1 MNRNL
6 RSNRAKKEQILKR
19 EQVILCK
26 VETEYKLYK
35 ILQDWNENDEEIH
48 VSEMIPFEKKKKNK
62 QQYKCNGQTTI
73 SSQIK
78 WVDIQGISIIDS
90 DETIYVVDMEIYK
103 QSQRSLVKDIK
114 QQVKQSQL
122 KFDDEDESN
131 DKPIKKK
138 ARKSTQQK
146 TQVDTQ
152 FSQYE
157 EESSQ
162 QSSSAEAEA
171 EPVPKKQRQSRKT
184 EEKDKKKGKKR
195 RRKMNENLKNL
206 KSFSTQYEGTE
217 DYFIEYDSTRMNN
230 KEIIRAAITGNQ
242 TLMEIILLGQQKISN
257 CFDKWG
263 PEYDISIFD
272 ILFKRQDK
280 KLLTYFLQ
288 NENKRIKFY
297 HDLPCQLK
305 EIDTGYNNK
314 QAYGVKLRKVAL
326 GRGNREGNNA
336 FVYDL
341 NYKYDIKQECRRLL
355 EIETNCEMYEQLFI
369 YRKSSKYDHHLIDNV
384 AFAIRCGNIKSAKFL
399 IKYSLTNNL
408 DGYGFNYLHHD
419 ALDDNFNTYKL
430 DQIKK
435 ISITKKTQNDYLI
448 TPIHCACINP
458 SEQFL
463 KYFMEQTMEYNIQDE
478 IGSKPIHYAA
488 VSQTSNCLEY
498 LLANGVDA
506 REGDKF
512 LTTPLMLASQYGR
525 SHNVRLLV
533 NTNLKAK
540 NKEGN
545 SAIHLASQN
554 GHIECVKILIEN
566 GLLINFAGR
575 NRMTALHFAAAY
587 NHLELVEY
595 LLDEG
600 ARINAKDKFGRT
612 PLIMAAR
619 NGNLAILSKLLYY
632 GADFKIS
639 DSSKNTAIHH
649 AAAYGFLDCVQ
660 TLIEAGADQNEFNS
674 WKLKPLNVA
683 QAKNHFGIVKALLK
697 YESTDVNCIDDDG
710 LTLVAGLIKQFDQ
723 SIEQFEFI
731 KYIIT
736 EKKADINIQD
746 KFGKTCLQHAL
757 SCTFSDL
764 LIDLI
769 QLLIDHGADLNNQD
783 KDGRSSLLHAIN
795 GQQSEIQNKLIKLL
809 IKNGANIN
817 SQEKENGLTPF
828 SLLLQKK
835 NYKLCLELLQENQI
849 EVNIVNRED
858 KTLLHILIEN
868 QFFYEEQ
875 GIQLFQMVLDK
886 INAPLIN
893 EPDNNGFVPHLKLIQ
908 IFMSSISQKIQ
919 SEFQSNIQTSIEEI
933 WQDIVNEYKQKF
945 QKEQQQEGTQNL
957 KKFEQRL
964 SESISQ
970 ESFIIIN
977 KQNIVNQ
984 EQQLTNLFN
993 DQIGLN
999 QSSNLFQNQ
1008 NSNIQIPQFQ
1018 QQSQQQQQLNLFSN
1032 NIPQQNNLF
1041 GPQPSN
1047 KSNYMNTQT
1056 YGFGQAQTLQSGLNL
1071 FGQPSQI
1078 QPQPNVSSFGNNNSI
1093 LASFSQ
1099 NQPSLF
1105 GNINNIQPSIQRSTP
1120 FQNQNNNYGFSTS
1133 YKSPEE
1139 QFQIEIQQRL
1149 QKADCQLYA
1158 KYFYYDKLQVQV
1170 GISSQKQT
1178 QLQMKRIEDGYFYQN
1193 QILKLLKILIQKG
1206 SNINLNVMKT
1216 KQLRIQNQNQ
1226 TSNETNIFHLVF
1238 QSFPSISFVKE
1249 LLQIFPNEM
1258 LTKMDSFGT
1267 PLHYFFKNFNNGLII
1282 LYRDNETSNTF
1293 LDYMIT
1299 LGLDFKEKNSNGDT
1313 PTLMIALKYSSQWN
1327 SLLKKL
1333 LSLGGQLN
1341 DVNNQNQVPLNSFVE
1356 KTELSTVKIFLSEF
1370 KVDPNFQD
1378 QKGRTSLHYAIN
1390 FSNPNANASFQME
1403 QQLIKFGA
1411 KCDIKDIYGRTPLFY
1426 SFTKFND
1433 PLSTKEIDPFESVS
1447 SLLAYK
1453 ECDVNVLDRYQRS
1466 PLHYAALRGSA
1477 ISGRYMIK
1485 MGAAV
1490 DNPDVFKNSPI
1501 AYSFFQHA
1509 NFSTMLIDNKV
1520 DVNKVI
1526 NIISLQDLIQEK
1538 EKIYRE
1544 EIKND
1549 PEIDKLMIIEDEN
1562 ERALIAATQNQC
1574 QQLYI
1579 DEVSDNDDDSED
1591 EDISIEESYQDDSEK
1606 NVFYSRKREKQ
1617 KLTQKTPLEFV
1628 RSQAD
1633 KITQRERLIQQ
1644 KLKQKIS
1651 QDLDIPQHLHNN
1663 LQTGEYSYFSQAI
1676 KFGCDGYEF
1685 VKAIQD
1691 AINANQFQLVLT
1703 LLMKVKNEKD
1713 LSKLNSNGQNLFH
1726 LFALYSAQVA
1736 QDLKLEI
1743 IEQFEQKNISPYV
1756 QDIYQ
1761 KLPLHYAISKNND
1774 SLVEYFLYN
1783 RKCDPNLMDNTEN
1796 NAFTLLFQR
1805 NQNYNF
1811 DRMIQL
1817 GLVANVKFKIL
1828 NTNKYIKPF
1837 MYLVDHLKIYDCWIL
1852 QKYVNYGID
1861 INEQNEQGLTA
1872 LNIAIKNNNLEFV
1885 KFLIN
1890 QPTFNIQLSLR
1901 DQDGKTPIHHVVLPL
1916 DFGSYEN
1923 LEMLKILMKIFD
1935 YNLTDNNGL
1944 TPLDYAL
1951 IFDAQVMKE
1960 ELLAN
1965 NAHHTRSLRQQRMA
1979 TSVIATALW
1988 PDHEVDFEEDALK
2001 FLEKKSIQ
2009 IEAEIDNK
2017 QIVDKQAK
2025 IAKGD
2030 LRVYDDPDYGL
2041 WQCLLSKVDIVNRNF
2056 HKNVFYKMQIL
2067 FDKNRNNYILFTK
2080 WGQIGEDGQF
2090 QMTPFE
2096 DLESTIKEY
2105 CKIFAA
2111 KTGGNNWKLI
2121 KSGEEEFD
2129 KKPDKYQLIKCQNN
2143 KNYKSLLEPFDL
2155 SESSLY
2161 PKCKLDP
2168 SIFQVI
2174 EQFSQVKLYQQELQN
2189 HSFDTGFVPIEK
2201 LDKNTIL
2208 KAKEIL
2214 LELKEIVLE
2223 LNLYKNQLDVDLKRL
2238 QQFYSEINDKSARY
2252 YEIIPQTQ
2260 MRQNLLPLLETQEII
2275 NTQLQLLELLL
2286 NVEQSIKIL
2295 LGANFNLNTIHPI
2308 TYCFNALNIKMLTLN
2323 QQDLEFKMIQTY
2335 IYRTQNVR
2343 IANIFAIERKGEA
2356 QKFEKFNQ
2364 GPRILLWH
2372 GSKISN
2378 FMSLLALGLKIAPS
2392 WAVNTGAMFGK
2403 GIYFA
2408 DQFSKSYNY
2417 TQDYTIN
2424 NRFGYN
2430 SYYGNQCNT
2439 NQYQRYRYLLLC
2451 EVSCM
2456 NQIDSYNDPHS
2467 NCLQYQKPEYTL
2479 KAVGSK
2485 GPDPMSQIK
2494 MPNGCVVPIGQII
2507 SNTIPLQLQQMN
2519 KNLSFYTQNTE
2530 YIVYDESRV
2539 KMRYLVQIDQ

>member
-19 EQVILCK
+19 DQIILCK

-35 ILQDWNENDEEIH
+35 IVEDWNENDPEMK

-62 QQYKCNGQTTI
+62 QQYKCNGETSI
-73 SSQIK
+73 SSLTQWID
-78 WVDIQGISIIDS
+78 VQGVSIIDEE
-90 DETIYVVDMEIYK
+90 ETIYVVDMEIYK
-103 QSQRSLVKDIK
+103 QSQRSLVKNIK
-114 QQVKQSQL
+114 QQVKSSQ
-122 KFDDEDESN
+122 KQYDEDDESN
-131 DKPIKKK
+131 DPPIKKK
-138 ARKSTQQK
+138 RKSTQQK
-146 TQVDTQ
+146 TSQKTQGDTQ
-152 FSQYE
+152 ISQYE
-157 EESSQ
+157 EEDQSD
-162 QSSSAEAEA
+162 QSSSAEA

-195 RRKMNENLKNL
+195 KRKMNENLKNL
-206 KSFSTQYEGTE
+206 KSVSTQFEGSEDQLIDYE
-217 DYFIEYDSTRMNN
+217 STRMNN
-230 KEIIRAAITGNQ
+230 KEIIRAAITGNL
-242 TLMEIILLGQQKISN
+242 TLMENILTNRQRISQLY
-257 CFDKWG
+257 DRWG

-280 KLLTYFLQ
+280 QLLIYFLQ
-288 NENKRIKFY
+288 NQHKRVYFQR
-297 HDLPCQLK
+297 DLPCQLK

-341 NYKYDIKQECRRLL
+341 NYTHDTISECRRLL

-369 YRKSSKYDHHLIDNV
+369 YLKQSKYDHYLIDNV
-384 AFAIRCGNIKSAKFL
+384 AFAVRCGNIKSAKFL

-419 ALDDNFNTYKL
+419 VLDDNFSTYKL

-458 SEQFL
+458 SENWL
-463 KYFMEQTMEYNIQDE
+463 KYLMEQTMEYNIQDE
-478 IGSKPIHYAA
+478 NGSKPIHYAA

-512 LTTPLMLASQYGR
+512 LNTPLMLASKYGR
-525 SHNVRLLV
+525 SHNVRLLT

-545 SAIHLASQN
+545 AAIHLASIN
-554 GHIECVKILIEN
+554 GHVECVKILIEN
-566 GLLINFAGR
+566 GLLINFAGK
-575 NRMTALHFAAAY
+575 NRLTALHLAAAY
-587 NHLELVEY
+587 NHLELLEY

-639 DSSKNTAIHH
+639 DSSKNNAIHH
-649 AAAYGFLDCVQ
+649 AAAYGFLECVQ

-674 WKLKPLNVA
+674 WKLKPMNVA

-697 YESTDVNCIDDDG
+697 YENTDVNCIDDDG
-710 LTLVAGLIKQFDQ
+710 LTLVAGLIKQFDHSQ
-723 SIEQFEFI
+723 EQFEFI

-736 EKKADINIQD
+736 EKKANINIQD

-757 SCTFSDL
+757 TCSFSDL

-769 QLLIDHGADLNNQD
+769 QLLIDHGADINSQD

-795 GQQSEIQNKLIKLL
+795 GAQSENQNKLVKLL

-835 NYKLCLELLQENQI
+835 NYKLCLELIQENQI
-849 EVNIVNRED
+849 DVNIVNRED
-858 KTLLHILIEN
+858 KSFLHILIEN
-868 QFFYEEQ
+868 QFFYEDIA
-875 GIQLFQMVLDK
+875 IQLFQILLDK
-886 INAPLIN
+886 INPQLIN
-893 EPDNNGFVPHLKLIQ
+893 EPDIHGYVPLLKLIQ
-908 IFMSSISQKIQ
+908 IFMSSIHQKVS
-919 SEFQSNIQTSIEEI
+919 SEFQNNIQKAKDEI
-933 WQDIVNEYKQKF
+933 WQDILNEYNQKF
-945 QKEQQQEGTQNL
+945 GNEKEKQEIQLKGNF

-964 SESISQ
+964 SEQITQ
-970 ESFIIIN
+970 ESLIN
-977 KQNIVNQ
+977 TTNLSNQ
-984 EQQLTNLFN
+984 EQQQTFILN
-993 DQIGLN
+993 DQN
-999 QSSNLFQNQ
+999 VSSLGVNLL
-1008 NSNIQIPQFQ
+1008 FQ
-1018 QQSQQQQQLNLFSN
+1018 QQPQQQQLV
-1032 NIPQQNNLF
+1032 QNNLF
-1041 GPQPSN
+1041 NPPPQQGSLFNNLQNLNQGFPQP
-1047 KSNYMNTQT
+1047 KSFNM
-1056 YGFGQAQTLQSGLNL
+1056 
-1071 FGQPSQI
+1071 FGQPQ
-1078 QPQPNVSSFGNNNSI
+1078 
-1093 LASFSQ
+1093 ASFS
-1099 NQPSLF
+1099 NY
-1105 GNINNIQPSIQRSTP
+1105 INNAPSIQGFYP
-1120 FQNQNNNYGFSTS
+1120 VQNQNNNFAFSNSNKT
-1133 YKSPEE
+1133 PEE
-1139 QFQIEIQQRL
+1139 LFQIDIQQRL
-1149 QKADCQLYA
+1149 SNSNCKFFQS
-1158 KYFYYDKLQVQV
+1158 YFYYDKLQLQI
-1170 GISSQKQT
+1170 GITPQKQT
-1178 QLQMKRIEDGYFYQN
+1178 EIEMKRVEDGYFYQN
-1193 QILKLLKILIQKG
+1193 YIFKLLNQLIQRG
-1206 SNINLNVMKT
+1206 ADINLSVIIS
-1216 KQLRIQNQNQ
+1216 KQFRNQNLKQ
-1226 TSNETNIFHLVF
+1226 TQNFSNIFHLVF
-1238 QSFPSISFVKE
+1238 QQFPSISFVKE
-1249 LLQIFPNEM
+1249 LLKIFPYEM
-1258 LTKMDSFGT
+1258 ITKMDGFGT
-1267 PLHYFFKNFNNGLII
+1267 PLHHFFKNFNPNLEI
-1282 LYRDNETSNTF
+1282 LYRNNETSNSF
-1293 LDYMIT
+1293 LDYLIT
-1299 LGLDFKEKNSNGDT
+1299 LGLDFKEKNCNGDT
-1313 PTLMIALKYSSQWN
+1313 PTLQIALKYNQSWHF
-1327 SLLKKL
+1327 LLKKL
-1333 LSLGGQLN
+1333 ISLGGQIN
-1341 DVNNQNQVPLNSFVE
+1341 DCNNFNQVPLHQFVE
-1356 KTELSTVKIFLSEF
+1356 KTDLQVVKIYLSEF
-1370 KVDPNFQD
+1370 KVDPNYQD
-1378 QKGRTSLHYAIN
+1378 QKGRTSLHFAIN

-1411 KCDIKDIYGRTPLFY
+1411 KCDIKDVYGRTPLFY

-1433 PLSTKEIDPFESVS
+1433 PRQTKEIDPFESVS
-1447 SLLAYK
+1447 SLLAFK

-1485 MGAAV
+1485 MGAIV
-1490 DNPDVFKNSPI
+1490 DSPDIYNNTPI
-1501 AYSFFQHA
+1501 AYSFFQHS

-1526 NIISLQDLIQEK
+1526 NILSLQELTQQK
-1538 EKIYRE
+1538 EKFYRE
-1544 EIKND
+1544 EINND
-1549 PEIDKLMIIEDEN
+1549 PEIDKLMIIEDEY
-1562 ERALIAATQNQC
+1562 ERAKLTAEQK
-1574 QQLYI
+1574 QQLDLS
-1579 DEVSDNDDDSED
+1579 DESDEEYEDDE
-1591 EDISIEESYQDDSEK
+1591 QDDEIQSDYESFQDNQEK

-1617 KLTQKTPLEFV
+1617 KLQQAPPSQFV

-1644 KLKQKIS
+1644 KLRQKLD

-1663 LQTGEYSYFSQAI
+1663 LPTGQYSYFSQAI
-1676 KFGCDGYEF
+1676 KFGWQGVAYLLISDGYEF
-1685 VKAIQD
+1685 VNAIQD
-1691 AINANQFQLVLT
+1691 SINANQFQLVLT

-1713 LSKLNSNGQNLFH
+1713 LSKLNSQGQNLFH
-1726 LFALYSAQVA
+1726 LFAIYSASVA
-1736 QDLKLEI
+1736 SDLKQEI
-1743 IEQFEQKNISPYV
+1743 VEQFELKNISPYV
-1756 QDIYQ
+1756 QDVNL
-1761 KLPLHYAISKNND
+1761 KLPLHYAISKNNN

-1783 RKCDPNLMDNTEN
+1783 RNCDPNIMDDSEN
-1796 NAFTLLFQR
+1796 NAFTLLLQR
-1805 NQNYNF
+1805 SYSQSF
-1811 DRMIQL
+1811 DRMIRI
-1817 GLVANVKFKIL
+1817 GLKTDVKFKIL

-1837 MYLVDHLKIYDCWIL
+1837 MYLVDHLKIYDAWTL
-1852 QKYVNYGID
+1852 QQYVNYGVD
-1861 INEQNEQGLTA
+1861 INEQNDQGQTA
-1872 LNIAIKNNNLEFV
+1872 LIIAIKNNNLEFV
-1885 KFLIN
+1885 KFLIR
-1890 QPTFNIQLSLR
+1890 QPTFNISQQLR
-1901 DQDGKTPIHHVVLPL
+1901 DKDGKTPIHHVVLPL

-1923 LEMLKILMKIFD
+1923 LEMLQLLMKIFD
-1935 YNLTDNNGL
+1935 YNQTDNNGL

-1965 NAHHTRSLRQQRMA
+1965 NAYHTRSLRQQRMA
-1979 TSVIATALW
+1979 TSIIATALW

-2001 FLEKKSIQ
+2001 FLEKKNIQ

-2017 QIVDKQAK
+2017 LIVDQQAK

-2030 LRVYDDPDYGL
+2030 LTVYDDPDYGL

-2080 WGQIGEDGQF
+2080 WGQIGEEGQF

-2096 DLESTIKEY
+2096 NLETTIKEY

-2129 KKPDKYQLIKCQNN
+2129 KKPEKYQLIKCQNN
-2143 KNYKSLLEPFDL
+2143 KSYKSLLEPFDL
-2155 SESSLY
+2155 SDKSPY
-2161 PKCKLDP
+2161 PQCKLDP
-2168 SIFQVI
+2168 SIFQVV

-2189 HSFDTGFVPIEK
+2189 HQFDTGFVPIEK

-2223 LNLYKNQLDVDLKRL
+2223 VNLYQNQLDVDLKRL
-2238 QQFYSEINDKSARY
+2238 SQYYSEINDKSARY
-2252 YEIIPQTQ
+2252 YEIIPKTQ
-2260 MRQNLLPLLETQEII
+2260 MRHNLLPLLETQEII
-2275 NTQLQLLELLL
+2275 NQQLQLLELLL

-2295 LGANFNLNTIHPI
+2295 LAANYNLNTIHPI
-2308 TYCFNALNIKMLTLN
+2308 TYCYNALNIKMLTLS

-2335 IYRTQNVR
+2335 IYRTQSVR

-2356 QKFEKFNQ
+2356 QKFEKYNQ
-2364 GPRILLWH
+2364 GSRILLWH

-2378 FMSLLALGLKIAPS
+2378 FLSLLTLGLKIAPS

-2417 TQDYTIN
+2417 TQDYTIYN
-2424 NRFGYN
+2424 NYGYN
-2430 SYYGNQCNT
+2430 SYQRNQYNT
-2439 NQYQRYRYLLLC
+2439 NQYQKYRYLLLC

-2456 NQIDSYNDPHS
+2456 NQIEAYNDPSQNHS
-2467 NCLQYQKPEYTL
+2467 QFYQPEYTL

-2485 GPDPMSQIK
+2485 GPDPISQIK
-2494 MPNGCVVPIGQII
+2494 MPNRCVVPIGQII
-2507 SNTIPLQLQQMN
+2507 SNTIPPQLKQN
-2519 KNLSFYTQNTE
+2519 KKVDFYTQNTE
-2530 YIVYDESRV
+2530 YIIYDESRV
-2539 KMRYLVQIDQ
+2539 KMRYLVQIEQ